1 VAVPFD
7 VSSRPQRP
15 SLVAVAFFLS
25 GAAALV
31 YQVVWQRMLELSS
44 GIGIYSVATIV
55 AAFMAGLGIGS
66 HAGSVLSLRLRA
78 GRALAAFA
86 ALELGVA
93 VFGAVSCS
101 LFYDVLYQRA
111 SWLYAVPWR
120 AGLLHLASLIL
131 PTVLMGMSLPFL
143 VRGLVRDVAGAAGTI
158 GWLYSVNMLGAGCG
172 ALLTP
177 WVLIRFT
184 GMRGAVYAAAAANA
198 AACLAALLGARSGGS
213 AADPLV
219 VPTRAPAPEAGG
231 GGAAGVE
238 PPASRPLGLWMA
250 LYATSGFCALALEIL
265 WFRYLDVAVR
275 STAFTFGTLLALY
288 LLGCAIGSLASA
300 RRAARV
306 ARPLRAF
313 LVLQSLIVLLAGLA
327 IVLLSRLPADLPLL
341 SYYQEAWSVARF
353 TRLGRETDLA
363 KLAAMYLVLP
373 AVLFGLPTLLMGASF
388 PVLQRA
394 VQDDPA
400 TSGRKVGL
408 LQAANILGCIAGS
421 LVVGLLAL
429 QWIGSAG
436 SFRAL
441 AVLALVFPALGTR
454 FYGPRSPFPAL
465 AAALVAVLLALP
477 SGDVLW
483 ARLHGA
489 TPGSALIAE
498 DATGLAALTPRGEG
512 WRVWINGRSF
522 STIPFG
528 GLHTTL
534 GAIPAVVHPSPRSVA
549 IIGLGSGDTASAV
562 ACRGAA
568 TERITVFEICGPNL
582 ALLRR
587 ARDIGR
593 APADLVRFLDDP
605 RVTHVVADGRSSL
618 HNGSAL
624 FDVIEIDALWPANAY
639 SGNVYSTEFFALCA
653 RRLATG
659 GLMCSWAPT
668 TRVRNSF
675 RHAFR
680 HVLLLAGG
688 QVLLGG
694 NEPIPVD
701 RAAWEARLAQP
712 GVRAQLGG
720 AEAAGAVLEA
730 LADARVMDEAP
741 ASARELN
748 LDLYPRDEFR
758 AP

>member
-1 VAVPFD
+1 VA
-7 VSSRPQRP
+7 
-15 SLVAVAFFLS
+15 AAFILS

-31 YQVVWQRMLELSS
+31 YQVVWQRVLELSS

-66 HAGSVLSLRLRA
+66 HAGSVLSLRLRPA
-78 GRALAAFA
+78 RALAAFA

-93 VFGAVSCS
+93 VFGVVSCT
-101 LFYDVLYQRA
+101 LFYDVLYVRA
-111 SWLYAVPWR
+111 SGLYAVPWR
-120 AGLLHLASLIL
+120 AGLLHFSSLLL

-143 VRGLVRDVAGAAGTI
+143 VRGLVRDVEGAAGTI
-158 GWLYSVNMLGAGCG
+158 GWLYSVNMLGASCG

-184 GMRGAVYAAAAANA
+184 GMRGAVFAAAAANA
-198 AACLAALLGARSGGS
+198 AACLAALLAARRGRP
-213 AADPLV
+213 AAEP
-219 VPTRAPAPEAGG
+219 APAPAAPATADAAATAIEAP
-231 GGAAGVE
+231 AG
-238 PPASRPLGLWMA
+238 RPLRLWMA

-288 LLGCAIGSLASA
+288 LLGCAVGSLASA
-300 RRAARV
+300 RRAGRI

-313 LVLQSLIVLLAGLA
+313 LVLQSLIVVLAGLA
-327 IVLLSRLPADLPLL
+327 IVLLSRLPADLPGL
-341 SYYQEAWSVARF
+341 SYYQEAWSTARF
-353 TRLGRETDLA
+353 VRLGRESDLS
-363 KLAAMYLVLP
+363 KLAAMYLALP

-421 LVVGLLAL
+421 LVVGLVAL
-429 QWIGSAG
+429 QWVGSAG

-441 AVLALVFPALGTR
+441 AALALVFPALGTR
-454 FYGPRSPFPAL
+454 FYGLRSPFPAL
-465 AAALVAVLLALP
+465 GAALVALLLALP

-483 ARLHGA
+483 ARLHGS
-489 TPGSALIAE
+489 TPGAALIAE

-522 STIPFG
+522 SVIPFG

-534 GAIPAVVHPSPRSVA
+534 GAIPAVVHPSPRDVA

-562 ACRGAA
+562 GCRGAV

-582 ALLRR
+582 SLLRR
-587 ARDIGR
+587 ARDLGK
-593 APADLVRFLDDP
+593 APPDLLRFLDDP
-605 RVTHVVADGRSSL
+605 RVTHAVADGRSHL
-618 HNGSAL
+618 QNAAVRY
-624 FDVIEIDALWPANAY
+624 DVIEIDALWPANAY

-653 RRLATG
+653 RRLAPG

-668 TRVRNSF
+668 SRVRNSF
-675 RHAFR
+675 RRAFP

-688 QVLLGG
+688 QVLLGS

-701 RAAWEARLAQP
+701 RPAWEARLADP
-712 GVRAQLGG
+712 ALLAQLGP
-720 AEAAGAVLEA
+720 EAVRGVLDA
-730 LADARVMDEAP
+730 LADARVMAEAP
-741 ASARELN
+741 ATPQELN

>member
-1 VAVPFD
+1 M
-7 VSSRPQRP
+7 P
-15 SLVAVAFFLS
+15 SLERRPRLVAAAFILS

-66 HAGSVLSLRLRA
+66 HAGSVLSLRLRPE
-78 GRALAAFA
+78 RALAAFA
-86 ALELGVA
+86 ALEIGVA
-93 VFGAVSCS
+93 AFGMVSCT
-101 LFYDVLYQRA
+101 LFYDVLYVRA
-111 SWLYAVPWR
+111 SGLYAVPWR
-120 AGLLHLASLIL
+120 AGLLHFASLLL

-158 GWLYSVNMLGAGCG
+158 GWLYSVNMLGASCG

-177 WVLIRFT
+177 WLLIRFT
-184 GMRGAVYAAAAANA
+184 GMRGAVFAAAAANA
-198 AACLAALLGARSGGS
+198 AACLAALLAARGGRS
-213 AADPLV
+213 VDCPAL
-219 VPTRAPAPEAGG
+219 APAPAPAAAPTPCAGATASEA
-231 GGAAGVE
+231 
-238 PPASRPLGLWMA
+238 PASRPLGLWMA

-288 LLGCAIGSLASA
+288 LLGCAVGSLASA
-300 RRAARV
+300 RRAARI

-313 LVLQSLIVLLAGLA
+313 LVLQSLIVVLAGLA
-327 IVLLSRLPADLPLL
+327 IVLLSRLPADLPGL
-341 SYYQEAWSVARF
+341 SYYQDAWSTARF
-353 TRLGRETDLA
+353 VRLGRESDLS
-363 KLAAMYLVLP
+363 KLAAMYLALP

-421 LVVGLLAL
+421 LVVGLVAL
-429 QWIGSAG
+429 QWLGSAG

-441 AVLALVFPALGTR
+441 AALALVFPALGMR
-454 FYGPRSPFPAL
+454 FYGLRSPFPAL
-465 AAALVAVLLALP
+465 GSALVALLLALP

-483 ARLHGA
+483 ARLHGS

-522 STIPFG
+522 SVIPFG

-534 GAIPAVVHPSPRSVA
+534 GAIPAVVHPSPRDVA
-549 IIGLGSGDTASAV
+549 IIGLGSGDTAAAV
-562 ACRGAA
+562 GCRGAA

-582 ALLRR
+582 SLLHR
-587 ARDIGR
+587 ARDIGK
-593 APADLVRFLDDP
+593 APPDLLRFLADP
-605 RVTHVVADGRSSL
+605 RVRHAVADGRSRL
-618 HNGSAL
+618 QNAAVRY
-624 FDVIEIDALWPANAY
+624 DVIEIDALWPANAY

-653 RRLATG
+653 RRLAPG

-668 TRVRNSF
+668 SRVRNSF
-675 RHAFR
+675 RRAFP

-688 QVLLGG
+688 QVLLGS
-694 NEPIPVD
+694 NDPIPVD
-701 RAAWEARLAQP
+701 RPAWEARLADP
-712 GVRAQLGG
+712 AVLAQLG
-720 AEAAGAVLEA
+720 ADAVRGVQDA
-730 LADARVMDEAP
+730 LADARAMDEAP
-741 ASARELN
+741 ATPQELN